1 MPERLATNL
10 LEIRLVVLML
20 LAWAAR
26 LALRSDLTVGHVV
39 RQLILSVL
47 VGVVAAEYVSDSGM
61 ADWKDTA
68 LFCVAVFLAD
78 DIFAILLA
86 FGAYAKDN
94 QQSIF
99 KKITAF
105 LSGKK

>member
-1 MPERLATNL
+1 MPERIATNV
-10 LEIRLVVLML
+10 LEIKLVVLML

-26 LALRSDLTVGHVV
+26 LALRSDLTVGLVV

-47 VGVVAAEYVSDSGM
+47 IGVVAAEYISESAL

-99 KKITAF
+99 KRITSF
-105 LSGKK
+105 LSSKK

>member
-1 MPERLATNL
+1 MPERLVTNI
-10 LEIRLVVLML
+10 LEIKLVVLML

-26 LALRSDLTVGHVV
+26 LALRSDLTVGLVV

-47 VGVVAAEYVSDSGM
+47 VGVVAAEYVIESELGG
-61 ADWKDTA
+61 WGDTA

-86 FGAYAKDN
+86 FGAYARDN

-99 KKITAF
+99 KKVTAF